1 MGQTLMED
9 LLKHMRDEQVIQVS
23 QQGFTEGRSCLT
35 KLVAF
40 YDRVMLNNACDPLC
54 GCKMITVSM
63 DMV

>member
-1 MGQTLMED
+1 
-9 LLKHMRDEQVIQVS
+9 
-23 QQGFTEGRSCLT
+23 
-35 KLVAF
+35 VAF